1 MKNIC
6 DNLKKFIMHPTL
18 HSLVLA
24 LTALYLMFG
33 VLNAGLI
40 MVQVFASLVDFL
52 LHHLS
57 TDWDVVHMWLGRIIF
72 R

>member
-18 HSLVLA
+18 HSLILA

-33 VLNAGLI
+33 VLNAGFI

-57 TDWDVVHMWLGRIIF
+57 TDWDVVHMWLGRIVF

>member
-6 DNLKKFIMHPTL
+6 NSLKKLMMHPTL

-33 VLNAGLI
+33 VLNAGFI
-40 MVQVFASLVDFL
+40 MVQVLASIVDFFF
-52 LHHLS
+52 HNSS
-57 TDWDVVHMWLGRIIF
+57 THGDIIHMWLGRIVF